1 MTGAAGAATL
11 VPIYGQGHIP
21 MGTINIRFEGDL
33 KARVA
38 ATAELGKTT
47 SHAFILSAIAM

>member
-38 ATAELGKTT
+38 AAAELGDRK
-47 SHAFILSAIAM
+47 SVV